1 MFIFP
6 QWSMYSDNNIWQ
18 LFPYDVPM
26 LEIHPTSM
34 LYRRWNHPAPCVA
47 ARRGLSAPCPLHGQ
61 PRGLMGCW
69 RVVENAQWW
78 LVVLN
83 FVGSNIFK
91 FSISYALRPP
101 VFVCNMVPDAGMTC
115 DVTTISM
122 KVIFSG
128 QKSTAPKTAVLFPS
142 KWPNWIGQ
150 TLAAAQGRRWAHPEA
165 GKKDLGCSPLS
176 GDGAGSLTNYWGCG
190 S

>member
-1 MFIFP
+1 MKSPSSLCSGSPGAFSSLSSARAA
-6 QWSMYSDNNIWQ
+6 QGSD
-18 LFPYDVPM
+18 
-26 LEIHPTSM
+26 
-34 LYRRWNHPAPCVA
+34 
-47 ARRGLSAPCPLHGQ
+47 GLLKSGRKAH
-61 PRGLMGCW
+61 
-69 RVVENAQWW
+69 WW

-115 DVTTISM
+115 DVNTISM
-122 KVIFSG
+122 KVISSG
-128 QKSTAPKTAVLFPS
+128 QKSIAPKTAVLFPP

-150 TLAAAQGRRWAHPEA
+150 TLAAQGRRWAHPEA